1 MTLVA
6 IVFVLLL
13 VMGAPIAF
21 VILGASV
28 VYFALNPMMTS
39 IVAQRM
45 ASSLESFPLLA
56 VPFFIVA
63 GAFMARGG
71 IAKRIYDFADGLV
84 GHWHGGLAQVAVLNS
99 LFLGAMS
106 GSANADA
113 AIDARTIAPIMR
125 ERGYSNGYATVVAA
139 ASGAVSPIMPPSIG
153 LIIYGLLTDT
163 SIGRLFIGGI
173 VPALIITSAL
183 LLTVR
188 WTSIRRGYQ
197 PEREVPIPLRETA
210 NRFRIALWA
219 LAMPVLLIV
228 GLRVGWFTPTELGA
242 IAALYSF
249 LVGILIYRGIALREV
264 FGLLRQSAR
273 TTANVLFIVVSAAVF
288 SLILALEQAPQQ
300 MVGALLSISDNKYV
314 VLIVI
319 NAFLLVLGTVL
330 EGLALMIILVP
341 ILLEIMQ
348 TLDIDPVHFGVVLV
362 LNTTIGSLTPPVGTV
377 LYTVCSITKCSIEE
391 FAIEFLPFLLALICV
406 LMLLTFAPP
415 LVTFLPNLLFRH

>member
-1 MTLVA
+1 MTIVA
-6 IVFVLLL
+6 VVFVLLL
-13 VMGAPIAF
+13 VLGVPIAF

-28 VYFALNPMMTS
+28 VYFTLNPLMTS

-63 GAFMARGG
+63 GAFMAHGG
-71 IAKRIYDFADGLV
+71 IAKRLYALADGLV
-84 GHWHGGLAQVAVLNS
+84 GHFHGGLAQVAVLNS

-125 ERGYSNGYATVVAA
+125 EQGYSNGFASVVSA
-139 ASGAVSPIMPPSIG
+139 ASGAITPIMPPSIG
-153 LIIYGLLTDT
+153 LIVYGLLTGT

-173 VPALIITSAL
+173 VPAFIITAAL

-188 WTSIRRGYQ
+188 WTSKRRGYL
-197 PEREVPIPLRETA
+197 PVRAARLPLIAVARRA
-210 NRFRIALWA
+210 GAALWA

-228 GLRVGWFTPTELGA
+228 GLRGGWFTPTELGA
-242 IAALYSF
+242 IAAIYAF
-249 LVGILIYRGIALREV
+249 VVGLFIYRGVRWSQIFDIMRE
-264 FGLLRQSAR
+264 SAR
-273 TTANVLFIVVSAAVF
+273 TTANVLFIVVTAAVF
-288 SLILALEQAPQQ
+288 SMILALEQAPQQ
-300 MVGALLSISDNKYV
+300 MVNALLALSDNKYAV
-314 VLIVI
+314 LLIV
-319 NAFLLVLGTVL
+319 NLFLLVLGTFL

-348 TLDIDPVHFGVVLV
+348 TLAVDPVHFGIVLV
-362 LNTTIGSLTPPVGTV
+362 FNTTIGSITPPVGTV

-391 FAIEFLPFLLALICV
+391 FAVEFLPFFAALVGV
-406 LMLLTFAPP
+406 LILLTFVPP
-415 LVTFLPNLLFRH
+415 LVTFLPNLIF

>member
-1 MTLVA
+1 MTIVA
-6 IVFVLLL
+6 VVFVLLL
-13 VMGAPIAF
+13 VLGVPIAF

-28 VYFALNPMMTS
+28 VYFALNPLMAS

-63 GAFMARGG
+63 GAFMAHGG
-71 IAKRIYDFADGLV
+71 IAKRLYDLADSLV
-84 GHWHGGLAQVAVLNS
+84 GHFYGGLAQVAVLNS

-125 ERGYSNGYATVVAA
+125 EQGYSNGFASVVSA
-139 ASGAVSPIMPPSIG
+139 ASGAITPIMPPSIG
-153 LIIYGLLTDT
+153 LIVYGLLTGT

-173 VPALIITSAL
+173 VPAFIITAAL

-188 WTSIRRGYQ
+188 WTSRRRGYL
-197 PEREVPIPLRETA
+197 PVREARLPLSQVATRA
-210 NRFRIALWA
+210 GAALWA

-228 GLRVGWFTPTELGA
+228 GLRGGWFTPTELGA
-242 IAALYSF
+242 IAALYAF
-249 LVGILIYRGIALREV
+249 VVGLFIYRGVRWSQVFDIMRE
-264 FGLLRQSAR
+264 SAR
-273 TTANVLFIVVSAAVF
+273 TTANVLFIVVTAAVF
-288 SLILALEQAPQQ
+288 SMILALEQAPQQ
-300 MVGALLSISDNKYV
+300 MVNALLSLSDSKYAV
-314 VLIVI
+314 LLIV
-319 NAFLLVLGTVL
+319 NLFLLILGTFL

-348 TLDIDPVHFGVVLV
+348 TLDVDPVHFGIVLV
-362 LNTTIGSLTPPVGTV
+362 FNTTIGSITPPVGTV

-391 FAIEFLPFLLALICV
+391 FAVEFLPFFAALVGV
-406 LMLLTFAPP
+406 LVLLTFVPS
-415 LVTFLPNLLFRH
+415 LVTFLPNLIF

>member
-1 MTLVA
+1 MTIVA
-6 IVFVLLL
+6 VVFVLLL
-13 VMGAPIAF
+13 VLGVPIAF

-28 VYFALNPMMTS
+28 VYFTLNPLMTS

-63 GAFMARGG
+63 GAFMAHGG
-71 IAKRIYDFADGLV
+71 IAKRLYALADGLV
-84 GHWHGGLAQVAVLNS
+84 GHFHGGLAQVAVLNS

-125 ERGYSNGYATVVAA
+125 EQGYSNGFASVVSA
-139 ASGAVSPIMPPSIG
+139 ASGAITPIMPPSIG
-153 LIIYGLLTDT
+153 LIVYGLLTGT

-173 VPALIITSAL
+173 VPAFIITAAL

-188 WTSIRRGYQ
+188 WTSKRRGYL
-197 PEREVPIPLRETA
+197 PVRAARLPLIAVATRA
-210 NRFRIALWA
+210 GAALWA

-228 GLRVGWFTPTELGA
+228 GLRGGWFTPTELGA
-242 IAALYSF
+242 IAAIYAF
-249 LVGILIYRGIALREV
+249 VVGLFIYRGVRWNQVFAIMRE
-264 FGLLRQSAR
+264 SAR
-273 TTANVLFIVVSAAVF
+273 TTANVLFIVVTAAVF
-288 SLILALEQAPQQ
+288 SMILALEQAPQQ
-300 MVGALLSISDNKYV
+300 MVNALLALSDNKYAV
-314 VLIVI
+314 LLIV
-319 NAFLLVLGTVL
+319 NLFLLVLGTFL

-348 TLDIDPVHFGVVLV
+348 TLDVDPVHFGIVLV
-362 LNTTIGSLTPPVGTV
+362 FNTTIGSITPPVGTV

-391 FAIEFLPFLLALICV
+391 FAVEFLPFFAALVGV
-406 LMLLTFAPP
+406 LILLTFVPP
-415 LVTFLPNLLFRH
+415 LVTFLPNLIF

>member
-1 MTLVA
+1 MTVVA

-13 VMGAPIAF
+13 VLGVPIAF

-28 VYFALNPMMTS
+28 VYFTLNPLMTS

-63 GAFMARGG
+63 GAFMAHGG
-71 IAKRIYDFADGLV
+71 IAKRLYDLADSLV
-84 GHWHGGLAQVAVLNS
+84 GHFYGGLAQVAVLNS

-125 ERGYSNGYATVVAA
+125 DQGYSNGFASVVSA
-139 ASGAVSPIMPPSIG
+139 ASGAITPIMPPSIG
-153 LIIYGLLTDT
+153 LIVYGLLTGT

-173 VPALIITSAL
+173 VPAFIITAAL

-188 WTSIRRGYQ
+188 WTSKRRGYL
-197 PEREVPIPLRETA
+197 PVRAAPLPLIAVATRA
-210 NRFRIALWA
+210 GAALWA

-228 GLRVGWFTPTELGA
+228 GLRGGWFTPTELGA
-242 IAALYSF
+242 IAAIYAF
-249 LVGILIYRGIALREV
+249 VVGLFIYRGVRWNQV
-264 FGLLRQSAR
+264 FGIMRESAR
-273 TTANVLFIVVSAAVF
+273 TTANVLFIVVTAAVF
-288 SLILALEQAPQQ
+288 SMILALEQAPQQ
-300 MVGALLSISDNKYV
+300 MVNALLALSDNKYAVLLV
-314 VLIVI
+314 VNL
-319 NAFLLVLGTVL
+319 FLLVLGTFL

-348 TLDIDPVHFGVVLV
+348 TLDVDPVHFGIVLV
-362 LNTTIGSLTPPVGTV
+362 FNTTIGSITPPVGTV

-391 FAIEFLPFLLALICV
+391 FAVEFLPFFAALVGV
-406 LMLLTFAPP
+406 LILLTFVPS
-415 LVTFLPNLLFRH
+415 LVTFLPNLIF